1 MSSILSIFYYFLLS
15 IILYFEPHLA
25 LLVST
30 AETADRNVFI
40 GVA

>member
-15 IILYFEPHLA
+15 ILYFEPHLA